1 MLKLEVNTH
10 ETITN
15 NQTNLF
21 FILKQNK
28 PIFLINITNNTIK
41 FLKFIIIISN
51 KKTLKLKIKILNNVQ
66 LIYVLYLSCLFP

>member
-10 ETITN
+10 ETINN

-21 FILKQNK
+21 FIIKQNK

-41 FLKFIIIISN
+41 FLE
-51 KKTLKLKIKILNNVQ
+51 
-66 LIYVLYLSCLFP
+66 IYYYN